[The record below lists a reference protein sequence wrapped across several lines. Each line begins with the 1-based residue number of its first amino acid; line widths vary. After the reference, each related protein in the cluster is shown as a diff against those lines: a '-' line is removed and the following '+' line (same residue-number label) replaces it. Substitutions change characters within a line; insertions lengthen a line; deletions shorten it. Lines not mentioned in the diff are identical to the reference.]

1 MLHGDNN
8 GFIQVQGPF
17 KAGDIIF
24 TDLENYNIKHFRI
37 QALADQ
43 IVYIALPLNKNE
55 NNEVVFKTGST
66 GVLEFDNI
74 KINYIKFNNNQSDNT
89 LVDILLN

>member
-37 QALADQ
+37 QTLADQ
-43 IVYIALPLNKNE
+43 IVYVALPLNKND
-55 NNEVVFKTGST
+55 ST
-66 GVLEFDNI
+66 GILEFNNI
-74 KINYIKFNNNQSDNT
+74 KINYIKFNNNQSDNA

>member
-1 MLHGDNN
+1 MLHRNNN

-37 QALADQ
+37 QTLADQ
-43 IVYIALPLNKNE
+43 IVYVALPLNKNE
-55 NNEVVFKTGST
+55 SNEVVFKIGST
-66 GVLEFDNI
+66 GILEFNNI
-74 KINYIKFNNNQSDNT
+74 KINLIIINQI
-89 LVDILLN
+89 ILWLIYY